1 MMKGT
6 APKAGAFLADVRKLR
21 RRARV
26 HMKRGAVTERRQAN
40 LETVAL
46 LNTLL
51 ATELVCVLWYRRHYF
66 MASGIHAQAV
76 AAEFLMRATQE
87 QEHADRI
94 AHRITQLGGD
104 PDFNPKGLATRSQGS
119 GLEEMIGEDLV
130 AERIG
135 IDFYGEMIRYFGND
149 DPTSRRLIEEILAQE
164 EGHAEDLKALIV
176 TLGCRDRRG
185 KKPAT
190 PTGRRAVK
198 RIRGRE

>member
-1 MMKGT
+1 MMTRT
-6 APKAGAFLADVRKLR
+6 APKTGAFLTDVRNLR

-26 HMKRGAVTERRQAN
+26 HMKRGPVTERDRAD

-51 ATELVCVLWYRRHYF
+51 ATELVCMLWYRRHYF
-66 MASGIHAQAV
+66 MASGIHAEAV
-76 AAEFLMRATQE
+76 AAEFLIRATQE

-94 AHRITQLGGD
+94 AHRITQLGGE

-130 AERIG
+130 AEQIG

-164 EGHAEDLKALIV
+164 QGHAEDLKALIV
-176 TLGCRDRRG
+176 TLRCG
-185 KKPAT
+185 
-190 PTGRRAVK
+190 
-198 RIRGRE
+198 